1 MKKLLTLL
9 TTLMLLFA
17 ITQSAMAQSYYMV
30 GQLLKSNV
38 KDWSEKNE
46 DGYKFETTDNVNYSC
61 TVYNTTANFD
71 FRFRI
76 GTEGNSKPTSYH
88 PITVETS
95 GTHKNGRLLKKDEP
109 VTDMEKSTSDNYWYF
124 IMEAYNSYTFHFNA
138 RTKSLYVTKGTTL
151 GKAKD
156 FDLVAEF
163 TNAAGTTVQKMIV
176 PFIESR
182 VRKERD
188 EEMHYS
194 DILATAA
201 FKDEQLPGKKGDKIR
216 IYARKRD
223 DNSITL
229 NPATDGSTFGENLQP
244 AGAKYSS
251 IQSYH
256 TESFVINRPGNAFVI
271 TKGSGVSYTVALNL
285 GGEIKTTTKGT
296 SGKNNN
302 ISHYV
307 KANSLSLFINK
318 SMSKVYKDY
327 AESKGQKYDEKTAN
341 FYLIGAMDGKN
352 YKYKKDDAKLMERR
366 VYTNPI
372 TNETDSIVYTRLVQW
387 NDANPNGLW
396 FSFAPE
402 IIYDLGLNW
411 APSDPYD
418 GNSAWNHIARAQV
431 QDEYDAT
438 AQYGCMNI
446 SGNYGEVLCNGEQAL
461 NPKVK
466 DPKYK
471 YYVVRFNVTT
481 STYRLIFYE
490 ENPVVIKRSKNKF
503 IRTFSS
509 NTSWDLP
516 KDGKV
521 KVKAY
526 VVHSYDKEGKGGLK
540 SQGVMELREI
550 NYIPAEMGVV
560 LIADGKGVTADELK
574 VNLVSK
580 WDGFATTQEDLWVK
594 KDDYHG
600 QPFNNYL
607 VGLSTDGMFV
617 TEGDFDE
624 AENKYVNR
632 NFALNWFSNTKTGKA
647 LKAAGT
653 PGLED
658 KPNRDAG
665 DSDYLGFFRLKG
677 NIQKEYAYLQLSKD
691 VVDYNL
697 QLTGGKKENSK
708 DIQEADVK
716 LSPNFGMIF
725 DTDFDFVTGINSV
738 SDVKKNGNNG
748 CYTLQGVKVQRPTA
762 PGLYIMNGKKV
773 IVK

>member
-1 MKKLLTLL
+1 M
-9 TTLMLLFA
+9 
-17 ITQSAMAQSYYMV
+17 
-30 GQLLKSNV
+30 
-38 KDWSEKNE
+38 
-46 DGYKFETTDNVNYSC
+46 
-61 TVYNTTANFD
+61 
-71 FRFRI
+71 
-76 GTEGNSKPTSYH
+76 P
-88 PITVETS
+88 
-95 GTHKNGRLLKKDEP
+95 
-109 VTDMEKSTSDNYWYF
+109 DMEKSTSDNYWYF

-138 RTKSLYVTKGTTL
+138 NDKSLYVTKGTTL

-156 FDLVAEF
+156 FEMVAEYK
-163 TNAAGTTVQKMIV
+163 NAEGTTVQEMIV

-244 AGAKYSS
+244 AGANFSS

-285 GGEIKTTTKGT
+285 GGEIKTTTKET

-372 TNETDSIVYTRLVQW
+372 TNETDSIVYTSLVQW

-438 AQYGCMNI
+438 APYGCMNL
-446 SGNYGEVLCNGEQAL
+446 SGNYSNVLCNGEQAL

-466 DPKYK
+466 DPDYK

-481 STYRLIFYE
+481 STYRLIFYK

-509 NTSWDLP
+509 NANWDLP
-516 KDGKV
+516 AGG

-526 VVHSYDKEGKGGLK
+526 VVHSYADGENGGLK
-540 SQGVMELREI
+540 SQGVMKLREI
-550 NYIPAEMGVV
+550 KYIPAEMGVV
-560 LIADGKGVTADELK
+560 LVADGTDVTEDEIK
-574 VNLVSK
+574 VDLVSK
-580 WDGFATTQEDLWVK
+580 WEGLVTSDKKYKLWK
-594 KDDYHG
+594 KDYPNETTFH
-600 QPFNNYL
+600 NYL
-607 VGLSTDGMFV
+607 VGLPTDGEDI
-617 TEGDFDE
+617 TEGDYDE
-624 AENKYVNR
+624 GSHCYVNR
-632 NFALNWFSNTKTGKA
+632 NFALNWFSNTKTGKKLIA
-647 LKAAGT
+647 EGAGIH
-653 PGLED
+653 
-658 KPNRDAG
+658 
-665 DSDYLGFFRLKG
+665 DYLGFFRLKG
-677 NIQKEYAYLQLSKD
+677 KINKEYAYLKLPKS

-697 QLTGGKKENSK
+697 QLTDSEM
-708 DIQEADVK
+708 DDDVVVKTQDAK
-716 LSPNFGMIF
+716 LSPNFAMAF
-725 DTDFDFVTGINSV
+725 DTDFGTVSGINSL
-738 SDVKKNGNNG
+738 SNTKKNVNNS